1 MLVNEV
7 FSSIQGEGPDAGL
20 PATFLRLAKC
30 NIRCSFC
37 DTKYAFQDGEEMMLS
52 EVWARLMKGTKF
64 IVVSGGEPLLQ
75 EEELGKL
82 INLMRKQHYHFAIE
96 TNGTLSRP
104 SWWRKVVWD
113 VDCKCPS
120 SGVRRFKYEWLS
132 IGEKNRLKFVVSD
145 KNDFEFVLRVVEMA
159 RHYELCPQLLVS
171 PMIPVEGAGK
181 EWLQTV
187 WEFCVA
193 NSLRYSL
200 QVHKIVWGNRVGV

>member
-20 PATFLRLAKC
+20 PATFLRLAEC

-82 INLMRKQHYHFAIE
+82 VNLMRKQHYYFAIE

-104 SWWRKVVWD
+104 SWWRKAVWD
-113 VDCKCPS
+113 VDFKCPS
-120 SGVRRFKYEWLS
+120 SGVKCFKNEWLS

-171 PMIPVEGAGK
+171 PMIPIEGAGK

-187 WEFCVA
+187 WEFCVV

-200 QVHKIVWGNRVGV
+200 QVHKIVWGNRIGV